1 MAKQGLEKFS
11 DNPLELK
18 SEPRISGDLISFLML
33 ARYLGKTTINPS
45 KLEKLYHINFG
56 IEDVL

>member
-45 KLEKLYHINFG
+45 KLEKS
-56 IEDVL
+56 